1 MKTIKVWMMMLAC
14 AALVAAPLRAEEP
27 AKESKCAKKP
37 EMEKKM
43 EAMEAKMKAEAAEF
57 DKLIDAMNTSIG
69 DKKIEAMAA
78 VINKMAQKQKE
89 MKAKCDAMMKGG
101 MDMGKMKKDGKAEAK
116 PAGKTAPEYYTC
128 TMHPAVRSPG
138 PGKCPICFVGEIG
151 PYFGFNR
158 GAPNLG
164 PRLTVLSNKGEVLSD
179 QGHLDA
185 AEVVEVARVELQE
198 HRRALRLGGGDHA
211 QRHLQVG
218 DVEPRYRVAPALGG
232 GEQFVRP
239 CKRHEDGLLSDLVTF
254 G

>member
-1 MKTIKVWMMMLAC
+1 MKTIKVWTMMLAC
-14 AALVAAPLRAEEP
+14 AALAAAPLRAEEP

-116 PAGKTAPEYYTC
+116 SADKSALDYYTC

-138 PGKCPICFVGEIG
+138 PGKCPICSMELVPVFKKSHGAKPDAKAKPEPQAEEEIKKAED
-151 PYFGFNR
+151 PH
-158 GAPNLG
+158 A
-164 PRLTVLSNKGEVLSD
+164 
-179 QGHLDA
+179 GHK
-185 AEVVEVARVELQE
+185 
-198 HRRALRLGGGDHA
+198 H
-211 QRHLQVG
+211 
-218 DVEPRYRVAPALGG
+218 
-232 GEQFVRP
+232 
-239 CKRHEDGLLSDLVTF
+239 
-254 G
+254 